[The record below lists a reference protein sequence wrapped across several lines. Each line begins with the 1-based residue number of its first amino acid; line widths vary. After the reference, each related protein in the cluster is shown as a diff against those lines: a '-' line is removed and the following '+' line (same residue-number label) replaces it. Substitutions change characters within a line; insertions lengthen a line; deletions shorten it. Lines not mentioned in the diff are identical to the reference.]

1 MSNPENNI
9 PIAEQTAVTKP
20 AVVLGLGYP
29 MGRDETSAEPTGWI
43 ENNDQV
49 EKVSRETSR

>member
-43 ENNDQV
+43 ENNEQV